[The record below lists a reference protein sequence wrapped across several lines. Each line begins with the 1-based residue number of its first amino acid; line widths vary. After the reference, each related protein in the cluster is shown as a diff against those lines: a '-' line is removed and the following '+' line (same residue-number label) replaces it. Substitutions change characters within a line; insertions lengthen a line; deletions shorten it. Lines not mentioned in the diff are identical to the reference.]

1 MLPAGSTRRTRM
13 RRKVARCARSLMEV
27 AFAAQ
32 EANSL
37 GMSGLQ
43 LRGAYTALVTPFTK
57 DGSAIDWDAF
67 DALVTGQLD
76 GGIAGLVPCGTT
88 GETPTLTDAEQREVI
103 QRTVKLAKGKV
114 PILAGTGSNNT
125 KKSIDASK
133 AALEAGA
140 DAVMIVM
147 PYYNKPS
154 QAGMVHHVETLAREL
169 PCPIVLYN
177 VPGRTGVELSVPSML
192 AILDRCPNVVGM
204 KDATGNVLWCQSVL
218 SKAGDRLSVL
228 CGDDALSV
236 PCISVGAKGLISVSS
251 NAIPELVVSAVE
263 HALAGRSE
271 EARAEHHRLL
281 DFHSLMFEEPNP
293 APVKLAME
301 LLGLGSSMTRSPMLP
316 AGSAVRDQL
325 VGVLSDLG
333 LSVR

>member
-1 MLPAGSTRRTRM
+1 M
-13 RRKVARCARSLMEV
+13 
-27 AFAAQ
+27 AQ
-32 EANSL
+32 LKLE
-37 GMSGLQ
+37 GTF
-43 LRGAYTALVTPFTK
+43 TALTTPFTA
-57 DGSAIDWDAF
+57 DGEHVDFEAYKRQVEHQVRSG
-67 DALVTGQLD
+67 VR
-76 GGIAGLVPCGTT
+76 GLVPCATT
-88 GETPTLTDAEQREVI
+88 SETPTLTDEEQVEVI
-103 QRTVKLAKGKV
+103 RCTVKIAAGKLPV
-114 PILAGTGSNNT
+114 LAGTGSNSTT
-125 KKSIDASK
+125 KTLKDSL
-133 AALEAGA
+133 AAVDAGA

-154 QAGMVHHVETLAREL
+154 QAGMVHHIEELARQL

-177 VPGRTGVELSVPSML
+177 VPARTGVELSVASML

-228 CGDDALSV
+228 CGDDALSI

-263 HALAGRSE
+263 HALAGRFDQ
-271 EARAEHHRLL
+271 ARAEHHRLL
-281 DFHSLMFEEPNP
+281 DFHGLMFEEPNP

-301 LLGLGSSMTRSPMLP
+301 LLGLGSAMTRSPMLP
-316 AGSAVRDQL
+316 AGLAVREQL

-333 LSVR
+333 LSVVGRGR

>member
-147 PYYNKPS
+147 PYYNKPN
-154 QAGMVHHVETLAREL
+154 QEGMFQHVRTIAEAVGA
-169 PCPIVLYN
+169 PVVLYN
-177 VPGRTGVELSVPSML
+177 IPGRTNVELSADSTL
-192 AILDRCPNVVGM
+192 RLLDACKNVVGV
-204 KDATGNVLWCQSVL
+204 KDATGNVAYCQEVL
-218 SKAGDRLSVL
+218 RRAGDRVTFMS
-228 CGDDALSV
+228 GDDPLTLSMMAV
-236 PCISVGAKGLISVSS
+236 GVKGVISVTSNIFPKQVSQ
-251 NAIPELVVSAVE
+251 VVTDVE
-263 HALAGRSE
+263 AGNWEAARKKHLALYPV
-271 EARAEHHRLL
+271 HKVL
-281 DFHSLMFEEPNP
+281 FIEPNP
-293 APVKLAME
+293 QVPKAVLAAKGRMND
-301 LLGLGSSMTRSPMLP
+301 
-316 AGSAVRDQL
+316 AVRLPL
-325 VGVLSDLG
+325 VVASGAARETALKVVAEYEKS
-333 LSVR
+333 

>member
-1 MLPAGSTRRTRM
+1 M
-13 RRKVARCARSLMEV
+13 
-27 AFAAQ
+27 AQ
-32 EANSL
+32 LKLE
-37 GMSGLQ
+37 GTF
-43 LRGAYTALVTPFTK
+43 TALVTPFSA
-57 DGSAIDWDAF
+57 DGAEVDFEAYERQVEHQVRSG
-67 DALVTGQLD
+67 VR
-76 GGIAGLVPCGTT
+76 GLVPCATT
-88 GETPTLTDAEQREVI
+88 SETPTLTEEEQVELIR
-103 QRTVKLAKGKV
+103 RTAKVAAGKV
-114 PILAGTGSNNT
+114 PVLAGTGSSST
-125 KKSIDASK
+125 KKTLKDSL

-281 DFHSLMFEEPNP
+281 DFHALMFEEPNP

-333 LSVR
+333 LSVK